1 MSSTIRTAGP
11 VILHVEFKFVH
22 HESRPQHTV
31 HRLHHHQSPQQP
43 QRRPRPNLAVILYT
57 PALVYSYLTACSPD
71 HRLRTDDVACV
82 LQCLSFAKLGAPYS
96 VRHHEANVRA
106 LRATHYDVHGPINK
120 GGVVE
125 TTIFPSSS
133 AALKQKNRNNAAK
146 PHCISPANSTFS
158 SASSNNSGQSFTGTT
173 TTNNAPS
180 TKYRQNNNTQADRLL
195 YTTVHLDDEDYSYMF
210 HSVTVRHTA
219 FTVFFHPAFASAS
232 LNNNG
237 DNNYQYNAAPAPA
250 LSAHDLTQK
259 DVDFIELFLLMLT
272 PGSQLPQ
279 VKFIDLMQRFKGQGI
294 DLNLRQTHFNG
305 IPGLAV
311 VIGNSR
317 PTTTNNSTRHPPNPN
332 IAAQPPPMRPPPPV
346 PPPPDYQQHEP
357 PPLPPHRPTPLPAL
371 PIERLG
377 DDSSSLAT
385 SIASSIPL
393 TPRLPCYPGVSFVRR
408 MKESGQAQVYIG
420 EIDCDNDGVTGG
432 PGIAIRRRTVAVKVF
447 LEKDVNGTVF
457 KRELKS
463 LLAIPPHH
471 NVVQALDFFSEP
483 HPALVME
490 FVNGA
495 DLSDYLSDNG
505 AFSVQDGVKLSI
517 GIAAGLVHLHAQGVV
532 HRDLK
537 SGNIMRRSTDGSPV
551 IIDLGLSSTLSRE
564 KQLLRHQHDE
574 DNCTTLQPQRRE
586 KHIFESTHV
595 FTHTTGIKGTIP
607 WLSPEMIMDHE
618 WSKRTDV
625 FQFGIIM
632 WEVFSG
638 RFPYD
643 IDTDSELTAMT
654 LMVQISQGKRPN
666 MDYIRHVDAWIQRLI
681 QSCWANNPEDRPSM
695 RKVLWELQRHDAQ
708 SLFDAAD
715 TNSNGMLSFAEFV
728 SFVEKFREMKGLSED
743 ESDNGCVAVDDGDKR
758 KDKNNTVIDED
769 LMSDLYKTHKS
780 ERTGQMMF
788 EDFKSILEKDRL

>member
-1 MSSTIRTAGP
+1 M
-11 VILHVEFKFVH
+11 
-22 HESRPQHTV
+22 
-31 HRLHHHQSPQQP
+31 
-43 QRRPRPNLAVILYT
+43 
-57 PALVYSYLTACSPD
+57 
-71 HRLRTDDVACV
+71 
-82 LQCLSFAKLGAPYS
+82 
-96 VRHHEANVRA
+96 RA
-106 LRATHYDVHGPINK
+106 LRAAHYDVHGPMNK

-133 AALKQKNRNNAAK
+133 AALKQKNRNNTTK
-146 PHCISPANSTFS
+146 PHRISPTNSTS
-158 SASSNNSGQSFTGTT
+158 SSGSSNSSGQSFTGATV
-173 TTNNAPS
+173 TNNVTS
-180 TKYRQNNNTQADRLL
+180 IKYRQNNNTQAETLL
-195 YTTVHLDDEDYSYMF
+195 YTTVHLDDEDHSYMF

-232 LNNNG
+232 LDNNG
-237 DNNYQYNAAPAPA
+237 DSSYQYNAAPATA
-250 LSAHDLTQK
+250 LSAYDLSQK
-259 DVDFIELFLLMLT
+259 DVGFIELFLIMLA
-272 PGSQLPQ
+272 PGTQLPQ

-311 VIGNSR
+311 VIGNNR
-317 PTTTNNSTRHPPNPN
+317 PTTTNNSARYPPNPN
-332 IAAQPPPMRPPPPV
+332 VAAQPPPV
-346 PPPPDYQQHEP
+346 PPPPDHQQHGP
-357 PPLPPHRPTPLPAL
+357 PPLPPHRPIPLPAL

-420 EIDCDNDGVTGG
+420 EIDCDNDGVAGG
-432 PGIAIRRRTVAVKVF
+432 PGVGGRRRTVAVKVF
-447 LEKDVNGTVF
+447 LEKDVSGTVF

-463 LLAIPPHH
+463 LLAIPAHH
-471 NVVQALDFFSEP
+471 NVVQALDFFAEP

-505 AFSVQDGVKLSI
+505 AFSVLDGIKLCL
-517 GIAAGLVHLHAQGVV
+517 GIAAGLVHLHAHGVV

-564 KQLLRHQHDE
+564 KQLLRHPHDE
-574 DNCTTLQPQRRE
+574 DNGTAQQPQRRE
-586 KHIFESTHV
+586 KKMLESTHV
-595 FTHTTGIKGTIP
+595 FTHTNGIKGTIP

-666 MDYIRHVDAWIQRLI
+666 MDYIRHIDPWIQRLI
-681 QSCWANNPEDRPSM
+681 QSCWANNAEDRPSM

-708 SLFDAAD
+708 SLFNAAD

-728 SFVEKFREMKGLSED
+728 SFVEKFREMKGLGED
-743 ESDNGCVAVDDGDKR
+743 ESDNGCVALDDDDNDN
-758 KDKNNTVIDED
+758 KDKDKKSTVVDED

-788 EDFKSILEKDRL
+788 EDFKSILEQDRL